1 MKSILL
7 IKRSSPQIYMANQLF
22 KRNIISQVY
31 LEEGESIDSS
41 NFFDKKHLNYK
52 NVLHNLRLI
61 ISYLYK
67 PKYLY
72 YYIYKLINKSN
83 FFGMKEKYDL
93 LILKNDY
100 IEFNS
105 YLDIKFVKSINN
117 LNVIE
122 KIIKCKPNCIFI
134 FGTSIISHEL
144 ISKINC
150 PVVNLHWGI
159 SPQYRG
165 EGIISS
171 LAIEGKNGPGVT
183 IHKISNVI
191 DDGEILYQEKPN
203 IDEKD
208 NFYSIGLKLTK
219 LGLIYFSRV
228 AFDIQKNKPL
238 VGINKTSKK
247 SFFFN
252 SEYMKK
258 NPEIYYTAWKELK
271 Q

>member
-100 IEFNS
+100 IEFFHICLFN
-105 YLDIKFVKSINN
+105 FVMFTLQIY
-117 LNVIE
+117 E
-122 KIIKCKPNCIFI
+122 KIIKCKVSLLFI
-134 FGTSIISHEL
+134 FGTSNIFLNLFQKL
-144 ISKINC
+144 I
-150 PVVNLHWGI
+150 VL
-159 SPQYRG
+159 
-165 EGIISS
+165 
-171 LAIEGKNGPGVT
+171 L
-183 IHKISNVI
+183 
-191 DDGEILYQEKPN
+191 
-203 IDEKD
+203 
-208 NFYSIGLKLTK
+208 
-219 LGLIYFSRV
+219 
-228 AFDIQKNKPL
+228 
-238 VGINKTSKK
+238 
-247 SFFFN
+247 
-252 SEYMKK
+252 
-258 NPEIYYTAWKELK
+258 
-271 Q
+271 